1 MATTISVFIASWL
14 LGVQVAAS
22 WEKVQYQGPQDSV
35 SMHHGWPRRLQ
46 PHSGCQWNGASCAL
60 KESYVKTEAD
70 KVPQISKFKSVIDAS
85 KSCLVITEKVR
96 CLAGACLWL
105 AQDSVCSPRV
115 ETIQFRAM
123 VAAAFPPA
131 SCGQPGAE
139 GKKVLDCMGKD
150 NSTCTADADCTF
162 KSEMTG
168 GVAGLALGAACTR
181 VAQQRCDVANPQN
194 PILAGTPAGCG
205 DVISLMEKN
214 GLCSVKTSEAS
225 CTGACTWAVRAYC
238 QITQA
243 KEESY
248 CTLKGTELSK
258 PTSLDINPN
267 KEEAM
272 TFLQTVS
279 GALYACAGAK
289 DEQTCDP
296 AGMASSSTASILAWG
311 VALMVALAVSFN
323 LYK

>member
-1 MATTISVFIASWL
+1 MATTISVFIASSL

-22 WEKVQYQGPQDSV
+22 WEKVQYQGPQDSA

-70 KVPQISKFKSVIDAS
+70 KVPQISKFKSVIDES

-96 CLAGACLWL
+96 CLAGACLWV
-105 AQDSVCSPRV
+105 AQDSVCLPLVGTLRF
-115 ETIQFRAM
+115 QAL

-181 VAQQRCDVANPQN
+181 VAQQRCDAANPQDL
-194 PILAGTPAGCG
+194 IIAGTPAGCG
-205 DVISLMEKN
+205 VVISLMMKN
-214 GLCSVKTSEAS
+214 SVCSAKTSEAS
-225 CTGACTWAVRAYC
+225 CTGECTWAVKAYC
-238 QITQA
+238 QTTQA
-243 KEESY
+243 EEQSV
-248 CTLKGTELSK
+248 CTLKGTELSN